1 MKRNKYT
8 YKYRPEYGSDNY
20 LLEFNIGPDN
30 KIFISDLTN
39 SLIEIKP
46 TFEIVDELFV
56 FDEIHMEMKSEI
68 GLFDLWIDSWG
79 LSFIMSEENQEG
91 IKIINSILSKNMNF
105 ESIEVDKESYK
116 YDKNAKR

>member
-105 ESIEVDKESYK
+105 ESIEVDQESNK